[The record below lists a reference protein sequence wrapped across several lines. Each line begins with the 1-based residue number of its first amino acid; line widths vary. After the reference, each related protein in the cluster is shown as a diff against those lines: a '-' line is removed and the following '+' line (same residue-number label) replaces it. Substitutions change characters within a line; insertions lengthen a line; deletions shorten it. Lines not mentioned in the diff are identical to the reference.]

1 MRVPFARSLCVLLL
15 AAFACAAQA
24 ATVTRIEVRG
34 LNEAMR
40 QNVQDALSLQ
50 QAVGKSVSGRRLGV
64 LLRAAEDEARGALE
78 PFGYYT
84 PTIGIA
90 RTGAADAPVV
100 VVTVDPGTPVRV
112 RAFSVAMEGD
122 GGSDPA
128 LRKELDAFAPRPGA
142 VFDHALYET
151 SKGRVNRRLAE
162 RGYFDAELARHR
174 VEVTRAAQAADI
186 DLAWQ
191 SGVRYALGGVTFTQ
205 TPEAVVRA
213 QLLDKLV
220 RWPPG
225 QPYDQ
230 AWVDRLRTSL
240 QALDYFSQI
249 DVVPQPERAID
260 HRVPVDVRLTPAKP
274 TIYTAGLSYGTDSGT
289 GVRLG
294 VERRYLNTHGHKA
307 LAQIDWAQKRKTL
320 TLQYRIPAF
329 AWLDGWY
336 TLAAQYADE
345 QTDYIDSRRVEL
357 VASRSGQVNRHFTA
371 VAAVHALR
379 ERWAY
384 VPVDGS
390 GTAPASDYFYGTFL
404 YPSLRG
410 EYVDV
415 DDRLFPRRGFGGYA
429 EVRGGAQSLGSDA
442 DFAQLHAEARWFHGF
457 GARNRLLVRGEL
469 GHTFTNALVDMPP
482 SLRFYA
488 GGARSIRGYSDRE
501 VGPRVETGGGLYSV
515 GAKNVLTGS
524 VEGEHFFT
532 DQWGGAVY
540 VDTGSAFDGTVPD
553 WRTGVGVGVRW
564 RSPVGL
570 VRVDVARGLDHPDS
584 PFTVFLNIGADL

>member
-1 MRVPFARSLCVLLL
+1 MRLSLARCLCALLL

-24 ATVTRIEVRG
+24 ATVTRVDVRG
-34 LNEAMR
+34 LDAAMAT
-40 QNVQDALSLQ
+40 NVHDALSLQ
-50 QAVGKSVSGRRLGV
+50 QAIGRNVSGRRLGV
-64 LLRAAEDEARGALE
+64 LMRAAEDEVRGALE
-78 PFGYYT
+78 PFGYYD
-84 PTIGIA
+84 PRIDIV
-90 RTGAADAPVV
+90 RTGERDAPVV
-100 VVTVDPGTPVRV
+100 VITVDAGTPVRV
-112 RAFSVAMEGD
+112 RGFSVVMEGD
-122 GGSDPA
+122 GGSDRV
-128 LRKELDAFAPRPGA
+128 LREAIDAFQPQPGD
-142 VFDHALYET
+142 VFAHAAYEA
-151 SKGRVNRRLAE
+151 SKGQVNRHLAE

-174 VEVTRAAQAADI
+174 VEVTRAAHAADI

-191 SGVRYALGGVTFTQ
+191 SGTRYTLGNVVFTQ
-205 TPEAVVRA
+205 DPAIIRP

-220 RWPPG
+220 RWSPG

-230 AWVDRLRTSL
+230 QRVDDLRESL
-240 QALDYFSQI
+240 QLLDYFGRI
-249 DVVPQPERAID
+249 DVVPQPDEAVARQ
-260 HRVPVDVRLTPAKP
+260 VPVDVRLTPAKRS
-274 TIYTAGLSYGTDSGT
+274 IYTAGLSYGTDSGS

-294 VERRYLNTHGHKA
+294 VERRYLNTRGHKA
-307 LAQIDWAQKRKTL
+307 LAQIDYAQKRKTL

-336 TLAAQYADE
+336 TIAAQYADE

-357 VASRSGQVNRHFTA
+357 VGSRSGRVNRHLTA
-371 VAAVHALR
+371 IAAVHALR

-384 VPVDGS
+384 VPVGGNPDARLTG
-390 GTAPASDYFYGTFL
+390 YQYGTFL

-415 DDRLFPRRGFGGYA
+415 DDRLFPRRGIGGYVETRSGLQA
-429 EVRGGAQSLGSDA
+429 LGSDA
-442 DFAQLHAEARWFHGF
+442 NFSQLHAEARWFKGL
-457 GARNRLLVRGEL
+457 GARNRLLVRGEV
-469 GHTFTNALVDMPP
+469 GHTFTNALTDMPP

-488 GGARSIRGYSDRE
+488 GGARSIRGYSERE

-515 GAKNVLTGS
+515 GAKNVLTAS

-532 DQWGGAVY
+532 ADWGGAAF
-540 VDTGSAFDGTVPD
+540 VDSGSAFDGTTPD

-584 PFTVFLNIGADL
+584 PFTVFLNIGTDL

>member
-1 MRVPFARSLCVLLL
+1 MPLLPARCLAALLL
-15 AAFACAAQA
+15 ATTACAAQA
-24 ATVTRIEVRG
+24 ATVTRIDVRG
-34 LNEAMR
+34 LDEIEA
-40 QNVQDALSLQ
+40 QNVRDALSLQ
-50 QAVGKSVSGRRLGV
+50 QAVGKDVSGRRLGV
-64 LLRAAEDEARGALE
+64 LLRTVDDEARGALE
-78 PFGYYT
+78 PFGYYD
-84 PTIGIA
+84 PRIDVA

-100 VVTVDPGTPVRV
+100 VITVDPGTPVRV
-112 RAFSVAMEGD
+112 RGFSVVMEGP
-122 GGSDPA
+122 GGTDST
-128 LRKELDAFAPRPGA
+128 LREDVDAFAPRPGA
-142 VFDHALYET
+142 VFAHATYEA
-151 SKGRVNRRLAE
+151 SKARVNRRLAE
-162 RGYFDAELARHR
+162 RGYFDADLTRHR
-174 VEVTRAAQAADI
+174 VEVTRAAHAADI
-186 DLAWQ
+186 DLAWA
-191 SGVRYALGGVTFTQ
+191 SGARYALGQVTFTQ
-205 TPEAVVRA
+205 APEIIQP
-213 QLLDKLV
+213 QLLRKIV

-230 AWVDRLRTSL
+230 EWIDRLRTSL

-249 DVVPQPERAID
+249 DVVPEPAQAVD
-260 HRVPVDVRLTPAKP
+260 HRVPVDVRLAPAKRS
-274 TIYTAGLSYGTDSGT
+274 IYTTGFSYGTDSGA

-294 VERRYLNTHGHKA
+294 VERRYLNAHGHKA
-307 LAQIDWAQKRKTL
+307 LAQLDWAQKRKTL

-336 TLAAQYADE
+336 TFAAQYADE
-345 QTDYIDSRRVEL
+345 QTDYINSRRVEL
-357 VASRSGQVNRHFTA
+357 VASRSGQVNRHLTA
-371 VAAVHALR
+371 IAALHLLR

-390 GTAPASDYFYGTFL
+390 GGPPPSNYQYGTFL

-415 DDRLFPRRGFGGYA
+415 DDRLFPRRGIGGYA

-442 DFAQLHAEARWFHGF
+442 DFAQLHAETRWFHGL
-457 GARNRLLVRGEL
+457 GVRNRLLVRGEL

-540 VDTGSAFDGTVPD
+540 VDSGSAFDGTVPD

-584 PFTVFLNIGADL
+584 PFTVFLNIGSDL